1 MSIKDI
7 GHVDFFNHSCIYI
20 QDDMELLIVPS
31 DAKDNILPLDSKYDY
46 KLQFVDSLKQTGIA
60 SIKRGSAGLDNCIR
74 LELDYI
80 AKLVYSAF
88 IDEFIMVGN
97 EIDEF
102 FSPLEHYFPL
112 KHNDKYVPS
121 DLLYGHETAASYQ
134 FVVEN
139 ICINVSLVFGNV
151 LSNGIRS
158 DLTIHPQL
166 IIRFEKSQD
175 IDFAFRVSN
184 IVKTFLQF
192 VLRKRKLNLKA
203 LDLYNTTDEKKSYVG
218 YLFSS
223 MFNVDLHSNTR
234 PDASFRCYGKKIENI
249 LSLIS
254 SDKSF
259 PINHLN
265 EEHHN
270 PFYYTAERFGALCSA
285 FEYEYGQSID
295 TYTKIGC
302 EYDEIREKLISS
314 LETVDIRDN
323 IEKQF
328 QKDAIEKIK
337 SLGKQHG
344 FKRKIITA
352 YQTNESALN
361 KSINNILSREKSIE
375 KIARQL
381 SDLRGKVLHNEMGY
395 QFSEQE
401 IEAIRFL
408 EILQFVMTLRR
419 AEYLDSEIEII
430 VGALYHCNILY
441 LDLYK
446 KSE

>member
-60 SIKRGSAGLDNCIR
+60 SIKRGSTGFDNCIR

-80 AKLVYSAF
+80 AKLFYNAL

-102 FSPLEHYFPL
+102 FSPLEYYFPL
-112 KHNDKYVPS
+112 KHNDKYTHS

-134 FVVEN
+134 FVLEN

-166 IIRFEKSQD
+166 VIRFEKSQD

-203 LDLYNTTDEKKSYVG
+203 LDMFNTTGEKKSY
-218 YLFSS
+218 
-223 MFNVDLHSNTR
+223 
-234 PDASFRCYGKKIENI
+234 I
-249 LSLIS
+249 
-254 SDKSF
+254 
-259 PINHLN
+259 
-265 EEHHN
+265 
-270 PFYYTAERFGALCSA
+270 
-285 FEYEYGQSID
+285 
-295 TYTKIGC
+295 
-302 EYDEIREKLISS
+302 
-314 LETVDIRDN
+314 
-323 IEKQF
+323 
-328 QKDAIEKIK
+328 
-337 SLGKQHG
+337 
-344 FKRKIITA
+344 
-352 YQTNESALN
+352 
-361 KSINNILSREKSIE
+361 
-375 KIARQL
+375 
-381 SDLRGKVLHNEMGY
+381 
-395 QFSEQE
+395 
-401 IEAIRFL
+401 
-408 EILQFVMTLRR
+408 
-419 AEYLDSEIEII
+419 
-430 VGALYHCNILY
+430 
-441 LDLYK
+441 
-446 KSE
+446 